1 MKITGSDAIAIAR
14 IAEHDGGPNLLNKYA
29 DPIEDAR
36 QGIAIVEAERIAE
49 IDPSLVWMDATALR
63 AEAASAG
70 DSEFVDMIDSAGR
83 PEEFPIHDAFVLDTD
98 EMEPDEFLPVSEFL
112 VRVEGVDAVYVA
124 LRMGEEAMYV
134 KFDPMLMQDFLGTVR
149 IKMVAAALK
158 DQS

>member
-1 MKITGSDAIAIAR
+1 MSGISGIELPDDA
-14 IAEHDGGPNLLNKYA
+14 L
-29 DPIEDAR
+29 
-36 QGIAIVEAERIAE
+36 
-49 IDPSLVWMDATALR
+49 
-63 AEAASAG
+63 
-70 DSEFVDMIDSAGR
+70 
-83 PEEFPIHDAFVLDTD
+83 PIHEAFLLDTD

-158 DQS
+158 EEDQ